1 MSGYPPPGGS
11 PGSYPPGVPP
21 PTYAVPGGYPGMPAP
36 APAPG
41 GFAPMPGMPAPGGFA
56 PMPGMPAPGGFA
68 PMPAPGYAVPGGYP
82 APSMPAPG
90 YAVPGGFPAPAP
102 HHHTPVDPYHSGHH
116 VDHSGTFAGAHTFP
130 APHEIKDKNGH
141 PYTVVANAMCHTCQ
155 GSGWH
160 KPPKDAMRFYPC
172 DHCNPNVC

>member
-1 MSGYPPPGGS
+1 MSGYPPPGGH
-11 PGSYPPGVPP
+11 PGSYPGVPGIP
-21 PTYAVPGGYPGMPAP
+21 PPPYAVPGGYPGMPAP

-56 PMPGMPAPGGFA
+56 PMPG
-68 PMPAPGYAVPGGYP
+68 YAVPGGYP
-82 APSMPAPG
+82 APSIPAPG

-116 VDHSGTFAGAHTFP
+116 VDHSGHFAGAHTFP

-160 KPPKDAMRFYPC
+160 KPPKDSMRFYPC